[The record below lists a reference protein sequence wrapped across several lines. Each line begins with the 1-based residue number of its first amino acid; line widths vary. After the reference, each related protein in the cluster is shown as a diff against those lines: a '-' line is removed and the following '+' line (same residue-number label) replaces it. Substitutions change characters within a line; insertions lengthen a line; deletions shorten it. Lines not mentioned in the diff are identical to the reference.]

1 MCVVIYLCLTSDSF
15 PPCGR
20 NSHVTARNTAGD
32 PRDLSCNIR
41 THHVSSEPE
50 NISIL
55 STSFCFWSGY
65 SYDSGCLAL
74 YGMVNQR
81 IQTYVFTKTAEQF
94 APSVDNRSLIFFPF
108 YMIET
113 KDYENPRN
121 ANKFRPNETIPN
133 ECSEEEAL
141 MHTLDQVASS
151 VSGILRLFYTVYRRF
166 IRSEGR

>member
-50 NISIL
+50 NISWL
-55 STSFCFWSGY
+55 STSYFLEWLFIRQRLSCFIRNSKPAYPNLCFYEVRWTVRSRV
-65 SYDSGCLAL
+65 DS
-74 YGMVNQR
+74 R
-81 IQTYVFTKTAEQF
+81 TF
-94 APSVDNRSLIFFPF
+94 IFFPF
-108 YMIET
+108 YTIET

-141 MHTLDQVASS
+141 MHKCPSGEHLASS
-151 VSGILRLFYTVYRRF
+151 IVSRVQFLVF
-166 IRSEGR
+166 